1 MSVRGGRAAVAVGAA
16 ALALLAGPGAGAW
29 AADGGGP
36 GAAGSGFGSAGAG
49 AGPGAELAGQGA
61 AGARSVGA
69 GRGPGGSGAAG
80 VGAGEALGGVPAPGA
95 GGTGSGAGSAG
106 SEVRAGEASSGTPA
120 PGAGGVPV
128 PGAGIEPVPGT
139 APEPEPGAEPAPVPG
154 GVPAPAPDGVPAP
167 GAGGGP
173 GKAPVPVDV
182 ISRLYPDDD
191 LIAPGRPLDIRAVAD
206 VEKGSVTKLGLTLKL
221 PAGVTYVKD
230 LDNAS
235 NGVCKPSADGR
246 SVSCV
251 PAQGLELLSA
261 YLRVKVGAD
270 VAPGT
275 ELVFTTTADIGDA
288 VDSAPEN
295 NVASAKV
302 GVRVPA
308 DLGIEWTTAPKGP
321 VKVGESVPTEV
332 TVTNHGPGPVRVN
345 AAHLNIGFDYWPE
358 LGYDSACVA
367 DPGVLYCDIEKD
379 LERGES
385 VKFAFTWKFPKKAAG
400 TVFRVPTRIYSSSP
414 LDGNRTNDR
423 TELVFRIAKPGT
435 PKPTPTPTP
444 TTSPS
449 SMPSPAGGG
458 GQLAATGA
466 GFPVAGL
473 TAGAGALVLTG
484 GALVV
489 RRRRSS

>member
-1 MSVRGGRAAVAVGAA
+1 M
-16 ALALLAGPGAGAW
+16 
-29 AADGGGP
+29 
-36 GAAGSGFGSAGAG
+36 
-49 AGPGAELAGQGA
+49 
-61 AGARSVGA
+61 
-69 GRGPGGSGAAG
+69 PGG
-80 VGAGEALGGVPAPGA
+80 APQ
-95 GGTGSGAGSAG
+95 
-106 SEVRAGEASSGTPA
+106 
-120 PGAGGVPV
+120 
-128 PGAGIEPVPGT
+128 
-139 APEPEPGAEPAPVPG
+139 PEPAPG

-182 ISRLYPDDD
+182 VSRLYPDDD
-191 LIAPGRPLDIRAVAD
+191 LIAPGLPLGIRAVAD

-230 LDNAS
+230 LGNAS
-235 NGVCKPSADGR
+235 NGVCEPSANGR

-251 PAQGLELLSA
+251 PGSAGDLELLSA
-261 YLRVKVGAD
+261 YMQVKVGAD

-275 ELVFTTTADIGDA
+275 ELEFTTTADIGDA
-288 VDSAPEN
+288 VDSKPEN

-345 AAHLNIGFDYWPE
+345 AAHLDIGFDYWPE

-414 LDGNRTNDR
+414 LDGNRANDR
-423 TELVFRIAKPGT
+423 TELVFRIAKSASPSPSPSPSGT
-435 PKPTPTPTP
+435 PKPTPTPTA
-444 TTSPS
+444 SPS
-449 SMPSPAGGG
+449 SVPSPAGGG
-458 GQLAATGA
+458 GRLAETGA

-489 RRRRSS
+489 VRRRRSS